1 MNGKNDKPR
10 IVIVLTETCP
20 VDRLW
25 RAANE
30 APEAGAAELLALFID
45 DERWQRIASLPFTR
59 EFAMTGGSAEFT
71 AARARRLFAET
82 TARIRQEVDRLARE
96 SGRVVAFETL
106 PGSDSERTS
115 RLLGPGRHLLIAGR
129 DIEKLPIY
137 AQLASLEVEIRFVE
151 AEPPGKLTE
160 QR

>member
-1 MNGKNDKPR
+1 MNGKDDKPR

-30 APEAGAAELLALFID
+30 LPESGAAELLALFVD

-59 EFAMTGGSAEFT
+59 EFAKTGGSVEFT
-71 AARARRLFAET
+71 AARARRLFAEA
-82 TARIRQEVDRLARE
+82 TARIKQDIDRLARE
-96 SGRVVAFETL
+96 SGRTVVFETL

-115 RLLGPGRHLLIAGR
+115 RLLGTGRHLLIAGR
-129 DIEKLPIY
+129 DIQKLPIY
-137 AQLASLEVEIRFVE
+137 TQFARLEIEIRFIE
-151 AEPPGKLTE
+151 AESPGPV
-160 QR
+160 QGQH